1 MFSKSEPAIL
11 LKWPAARIPLASVYF
26 LSPQIVY
33 HRPYG
38 VPPGIPVVLAEEA
51 VPPGQQ
57 ILDKG
62 TVTGAAV
69 FPEGGLY
76 GLISLLPMRRS
87 RPRGRGRCWR
97 R

>member
-11 LKWPAARIPLASVYF
+11 LKWPAAWIPLASVYF

-33 HRPYG
+33 HGPYG
-38 VPPGIPVVLAEEA
+38 VPTGIPVVLAEEA

-62 TVTGAAV
+62 TVTGAPAA
-69 FPEGGLY
+69 GLPTASQRHSASPVTNRDAY
-76 GLISLLPMRRS
+76 CFAPSS
-87 RPRGRGRCWR
+87 
-97 R
+97 